1 MEKIVKG
8 LETRLIHAGEPEPRI
23 GGAVSMPIF
32 QSSTF
37 EYGGQASYHD
47 LKYIRLNNTPNHTA
61 LHQKLAAIENA
72 PAALVA
78 ASGMAAISAT
88 LLTVLKSGDHLL
100 AQNCLYGGTHNLLTD
115 DFRDL
120 GITFDF
126 IDGDNPASWRGQIRP
141 NTRAIYVEAISN
153 PLLEVADLKAAVQFA
168 RVHGLVS
175 IIDNT
180 CASPVN
186 FRPSEIG
193 FDLSLH
199 SATKYL
205 NGHDDIVAGAVIGRT
220 DLVRAVTL
228 KLNHLGGSLDPH
240 ACFLLHRGIKTL
252 AVRVRYQNESALRI
266 ARFLEAAPASH
277 ARELPRPRG
286 PSAAR
291 ARPRTVR
298 RLRRADEL
306 RAGRWRRRS
315 RAIRGRRNASHLRAV
330 ARRRRYVDSATG
342 QDLACRD
349 VGGGS
354 SPNRDF
360 RRPDQALGRPRINRR
375 FDRGS
380 GSRARRRVRRKRRTN
395 RSAQIPRYASPPAR
409 DSARN
414 GRIRILAP

>member
-88 LLTVLKSGDHLL
+88 LLAVLKSGDHLL

-168 RVHGLVS
+168 RAHGLVS
-175 IIDNT
+175 MIDNT

-193 FDLSLH
+193 FDLSIH

-205 NGHDDIVAGAVIGRT
+205 NGHDDIVAGAVIGRA

-266 ARFLEAAPASH
+266 ARFLEQHRQVARVNYPGLETHRQHAR
-277 ARELPRPRG
+277 ARELFDGFGGLMSFELAGGVAAAERFVAGVTIPTCA
-286 PSAAR
+286 PSLGGVDTLIVLPARTSHAGMSAEDR
-291 ARPRTVR
+291 ARIGISDGLI
-298 RLRRADEL
+298 RLSVGLESTD
-306 RAGRWRRRS
+306 
-315 RAIRGRRNASHLRAV
+315 
-330 ARRRRYVDSATG
+330 
-342 QDLACRD
+342 DLIEDLDR
-349 VGGGS
+349 
-354 SPNRDF
+354 
-360 RRPDQALGRPRINRR
+360 ALGER
-375 FDRGS
+375 
-380 GSRARRRVRRKRRTN
+380 
-395 RSAQIPRYASPPAR
+395 
-409 DSARN
+409 
-414 GRIRILAP
+414 

>member
-88 LLTVLKSGDHLL
+88 LLAVLKSGDHLL

-168 RVHGLVS
+168 RAHGLVS

-186 FRPSEIG
+186 FRPSEVG
-193 FDLSLH
+193 FDLSIH

-205 NGHDDIVAGAVIGRT
+205 NGHDDIVAGAVIGRA

-266 ARFLEAAPASH
+266 ARFLEQHRQVARVNYPGLETHRQHAR
-277 ARELPRPRG
+277 ARELFDGFGGLMSFELAGGVAAAERFVAGVTIPTCA
-286 PSAAR
+286 PSLGGVDTLIVLPARTSHAGMSAEDR
-291 ARPRTVR
+291 ARIGISDGLI
-298 RLRRADEL
+298 RLSVGLESTEDLIEDLDRA
-306 RAGRWRRRS
+306 
-315 RAIRGRRNASHLRAV
+315 
-330 ARRRRYVDSATG
+330 
-342 QDLACRD
+342 LAE
-349 VGGGS
+349 G
-354 SPNRDF
+354 
-360 RRPDQALGRPRINRR
+360 
-375 FDRGS
+375 
-380 GSRARRRVRRKRRTN
+380 
-395 RSAQIPRYASPPAR
+395 
-409 DSARN
+409 
-414 GRIRILAP
+414 

>member
-1 MEKIVKG
+1 MEKIVKR
-8 LETRLIHAGEPEPRI
+8 LETSLIHAGEPEPRI

-47 LKYIRLNNTPNHTA
+47 QKYIRLNNTPNHTA

-115 DFRDL
+115 DLRDL
-120 GITFDF
+120 GITFHF

-186 FRPSEIG
+186 FRPAEIG
-193 FDLSLH
+193 FDLSIH

-205 NGHDDIVAGAVIGRT
+205 NGHDDIVAGAVIGRA
-220 DLVRAVTL
+220 DLVRGITL

-266 ARFLEAAPASH
+266 ARFLEQHRQVARVNYPGLETHRQHAR
-277 ARELPRPRG
+277 ARELFGGFGGLMSFELAGGVAAAERFVAGVTIPTCA
-286 PSAAR
+286 PSLGGVDTLIVMPARTSHAGMSAEDR
-291 ARPRTVR
+291 ARIGISDGLI
-298 RLRRADEL
+298 RLSVGLESTEDLIEDLDRAL
-306 RAGRWRRRS
+306 
-315 RAIRGRRNASHLRAV
+315 
-330 ARRRRYVDSATG
+330 G
-342 QDLACRD
+342 QDE
-349 VGGGS
+349 
-354 SPNRDF
+354 
-360 RRPDQALGRPRINRR
+360 
-375 FDRGS
+375 
-380 GSRARRRVRRKRRTN
+380 T
-395 RSAQIPRYASPPAR
+395 
-409 DSARN
+409 
-414 GRIRILAP
+414 

>member
-168 RVHGLVS
+168 RAHGLVS

-180 CASPVN
+180 CACPVN

-266 ARFLEAAPASH
+266 ARFLEQHRQVARVNYPGLETHRQHAR
-277 ARELPRPRG
+277 ARELFDGFGGLMSFELAGGVAAAERFVAGVTIPTCA
-286 PSAAR
+286 PSLGGVDTLIVLPARTSHAGMSAEDR
-291 ARPRTVR
+291 ARIGISDGLI
-298 RLRRADEL
+298 RLSVGLESTEDLIEDLDRA
-306 RAGRWRRRS
+306 
-315 RAIRGRRNASHLRAV
+315 
-330 ARRRRYVDSATG
+330 
-342 QDLACRD
+342 LAE
-349 VGGGS
+349 G
-354 SPNRDF
+354 
-360 RRPDQALGRPRINRR
+360 
-375 FDRGS
+375 
-380 GSRARRRVRRKRRTN
+380 
-395 RSAQIPRYASPPAR
+395 
-409 DSARN
+409 
-414 GRIRILAP
+414 

>member
-1 MEKIVKG
+1 MEKIFKG

-47 LKYIRLNNTPNHTA
+47 LKYIRMNNTPNHTA

-72 PAALVA
+72 QAALVA

-100 AQNCLYGGTHNLLTD
+100 AQNCLYGGTHNLLVD
-115 DFRDL
+115 DFRPL
-120 GITFDF
+120 GITFDS
-126 IDGDNPASWRGQIRP
+126 IDGDNPASWRGQLRP

-168 RVHGLVS
+168 RAHGLVS

-186 FRPSEIG
+186 FRPCEIG
-193 FDLSLH
+193 FDLSIH

-205 NGHDDIVAGAVIGRT
+205 NGHDDIVAGAVIGRA
-220 DLVRAVTL
+220 DLVRGITL

-266 ARFLEAAPASH
+266 ARFLEHHRQVARVNYPGLETHRQHAR
-277 ARELPRPRG
+277 ARELFDGFGGLLSFELTGGVAAAERFVADVTIPICA
-286 PSAAR
+286 PSLGGVDTLIVLPARTSHAGMSAEDR
-291 ARPRTVR
+291 ARIGILDGLVR
-298 RLRRADEL
+298 LSVGLESTDDLIEDLDRA
-306 RAGRWRRRS
+306 
-315 RAIRGRRNASHLRAV
+315 
-330 ARRRRYVDSATG
+330 
-342 QDLACRD
+342 LAKC
-349 VGGGS
+349 
-354 SPNRDF
+354 
-360 RRPDQALGRPRINRR
+360 
-375 FDRGS
+375 
-380 GSRARRRVRRKRRTN
+380 
-395 RSAQIPRYASPPAR
+395 
-409 DSARN
+409 
-414 GRIRILAP
+414 